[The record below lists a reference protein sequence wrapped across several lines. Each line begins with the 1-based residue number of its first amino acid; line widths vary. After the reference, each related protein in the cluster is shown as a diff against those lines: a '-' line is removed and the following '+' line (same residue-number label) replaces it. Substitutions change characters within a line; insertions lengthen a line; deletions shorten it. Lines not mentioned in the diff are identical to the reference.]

1 MGVVNLKKIPSPGLT
16 TEVSVRATTVR
27 ATNNESQP
35 ARLREV
41 LDVAACL
48 FHEKGYRSTSLT
60 DIANALGMN
69 KASLYHYVRSK
80 EDLVR
85 QLILRASQRLRDVS
99 RNPTIDILAPDQALE
114 LLIREHCE
122 VLLDC
127 PNEIGLLIQQRKFV
141 EPTVLLEISERE
153 RTYVSHVRSVIARGV
168 TQGLF
173 RPTDISVTTAL
184 VLDTVNG
191 LLRWYRPNG
200 KLTRPEVIEAT
211 WKFVRGGL
219 TLNVSKRRQRE
230 K

>member
-16 TEVSVRATTVR
+16 AEVSVRATTVR

-173 RPTDISVTTAL
+173 GPTDISVATAL

-200 KLTRPEVIEAT
+200 KLTRSEVIEAT

-219 TLNVSKRRQRE
+219 TPNVAKRRQRE

>member
-16 TEVSVRATTVR
+16 AEVSVRATTVR

-153 RTYVSHVRSVIARGV
+153 RT
-168 TQGLF
+168 
-173 RPTDISVTTAL
+173 
-184 VLDTVNG
+184 
-191 LLRWYRPNG
+191 
-200 KLTRPEVIEAT
+200 
-211 WKFVRGGL
+211 
-219 TLNVSKRRQRE
+219 
-230 K
+230 

>member
-1 MGVVNLKKIPSPGLT
+1 MGVVNLKKIPTPGLT
-16 TEVSVRATTVR
+16 AVAPVRSPTIGATH
-27 ATNNESQP
+27 NENQP
-35 ARLREV
+35 ARLGEV
-41 LDVAACL
+41 LDVAAFL

-60 DIANALGMN
+60 DIANTLGMN

-99 RNPTIDILAPDQALE
+99 RNPTIDILSPDQALE

-153 RTYVSHVRSVIARGV
+153 RTYVAHVRGVIARGV
-168 TQGLF
+168 TEGFF
-173 RPTDISVTTAL
+173 RPTDISVATAL

-200 KLTRPEVIEAT
+200 KLTRSQVIEAT

-219 TLNVSKRRQRE
+219 TNNVAKRRQRE

>member
-1 MGVVNLKKIPSPGLT
+1 MGVVNLKNPPSLRLSA
-16 TEVSVRATTVR
+16 EVPVLAETVG
-27 ATNNESQP
+27 ATNNESEP

-69 KASLYHYVRSK
+69 KASLYYYVRSK

-99 RNPTIDILAPDQALE
+99 RNPTIDILAPDHALE
-114 LLIREHCE
+114 LLIREHCA

-153 RTYVSHVRSVIARGV
+153 RTYVSHVRGVIARGI
-168 TQGLF
+168 TKGLF
-173 RPTDISVTTAL
+173 RPSDVSVATAL
-184 VLDTVNG
+184 ILDTVNG

-200 KLTRPEVIEAT
+200 ELTRSEVIDAT
-211 WKFVRGGL
+211 WKFVQGGL
-219 TLNVSKRRQRE
+219 TPNVHKRRQRE